1 MSSGTAADA
10 GEPKQQPKGWPNEA
24 LDTYEPIRPLGKGA
38 FGLVWLARAKDAS
51 GGDNSSEEHQYV
63 AIKHIKTSSATEK
76 AYAEREIS
84 ILSELNHPCIIKLI
98 TAYDP
103 PSSNSKS
110 RLVVMSL
117 ANGPDIG
124 SMIEMG
130 GALSLPLCRLI
141 ARHLISAVSYLHGR
155 GVLYRDLKPDNLIL
169 VRKGGS
175 PETASAK
182 DDIATD
188 DSLWCK
194 TGDKESDEALEGSW
208 RAVLVDFGFARA
220 LSPTDVMGTKAVNKR
235 MRNSVVME
243 GDAVAAAAKAA
254 LEKHAKEEEEEND
267 DDEDDDDDDDPFG
280 GEVEDD
286 DAVKPLPNLAAS
298 KKMVDPRAAGRASMA
313 TMQFKM
319 SALGTKAFAAPE
331 IKNKARTEDAT
342 DGKSGKD
349 SSSALTAC
357 VADYGMISDAFAVG
371 TTLLMC
377 FTGVPADEN
386 IVEFISSKNNPLAQ
400 IMSAIF
406 GACASKDDNKRKKQ
420 YRYLSAIP
428 KEANDLLRDLTKP
441 KEEERITIRQ
451 AQESSYVKGG
461 EGEAEYKLPEGDYPS
476 TTGSPINFL
485 KCAS

>member
-1 MSSGTAADA
+1 MSGSGGTAADA
-10 GEPKQQPKGWPNEA
+10 GEPKQQPKGWPKEA
-24 LDTYEPIRPLGKGA
+24 LDTYEPIRPLGQGA
-38 FGLVWLARAKDAS
+38 FGLVWLAKGA
-51 GGDNSSEEHQYV
+51 SSEEHQYV

-98 TAYDP
+98 KAYDP
-103 PSSNSKS
+103 PSSSSKS

-117 ANGPDIG
+117 ANGPDVG

-130 GALSLPLCRLI
+130 GALSLPLCQLI

-155 GVLYRDLKPDNLIL
+155 GVLHRDLKPDNLIL

-194 TGDKESDEALEGSW
+194 TGDKESDEALEGKW

-235 MRNSVVME
+235 MRNSIVME

-254 LEKHAKEEEEEND
+254 LEKHAKED
-267 DDEDDDDDDDPFG
+267 DDNEDDPFG

-286 DAVKPLPNLAAS
+286 DGVKPLPNLAAP
-298 KKMVDPRAAGRASMA
+298 KKRADPRAAGRASMA

-331 IKNKARTEDAT
+331 IKNKARTEEPT

-371 TTLLMC
+371 TTLRMC
-377 FTGVPADEN
+377 MTGVPADEN
-386 IVEFISSKNNPLAQ
+386 PVEYISSKNNPLAQ

-428 KEANDLLRDLTKP
+428 KDANDLLRDLTKP
-441 KEEERITIRQ
+441 KEEERITVRQ
-451 AQESSYVKGG
+451 AQESPYVKGG

>member
-1 MSSGTAADA
+1 MSGSGGTAADA
-10 GEPKQQPKGWPNEA
+10 GETKQQPKGWPKEA
-24 LDTYEPIRPLGKGA
+24 LDTYDAIRPLGKGA
-38 FGLVWLARAKDAS
+38 FGLVWLARAKGAASDA
-51 GGDNSSEEHQYV
+51 SSEEHQYV

-98 TAYDP
+98 KAYDP
-103 PSSNSKS
+103 PSSASKS

-117 ANGPDIG
+117 ANGPDVG

-155 GVLYRDLKPDNLIL
+155 GVLHRDLKPDNVIL

-182 DDIATD
+182 DDIVTD

-194 TGDKESDEALEGSW
+194 TGDKENEEALDGKW

-220 LSPTDVMGTKAVNKR
+220 LSPADVMGTKAANKR
-235 MRNSVVME
+235 MRNSIVME

-254 LEKHAKEEEEEND
+254 LEKHTKD
-267 DDEDDDDDDDPFG
+267 DVDDDDDEDPFG
-280 GEVEDD
+280 GELED
-286 DAVKPLPNLAAS
+286 DAVKPLPNMSAS
-298 KKMVDPRAAGRASMA
+298 KKRVDPRAAGRASMA

-331 IKNKARTEDAT
+331 IKNKAREEPT
-342 DGKSGKD
+342 DGGDGKD

-371 TTLLMC
+371 TTLRMC
-377 FTGVPADEN
+377 LTGVPADEN
-386 IVEFISSKNNPLAQ
+386 IVEYISSKNNPLAQ

-406 GACASKDDNKRKKQ
+406 GACASKDDNNRKKQ

-428 KEANDLLRDLTKP
+428 KDANDLLRDLTKP
-441 KEEERITIRQ
+441 KEEERITVRQ
-451 AQESSYVKGG
+451 AQESPYVKGG
-461 EGEAEYKLPEGDYPS
+461 EGEVEYTLPEGDYPS

>member
-1 MSSGTAADA
+1 MSGSGDTATES
-10 GEPKQQPKGWPNEA
+10 GPKEQPKGWPKEA
-24 LDTYEPIRPLGKGA
+24 LDSYNAIRPLGKGA
-38 FGLVWLARAKDAS
+38 FGLVWLARAKEDG
-51 GGDNSSEEHQYV
+51 GGDDSSEYV
-63 AIKHIKTSSATEK
+63 AIKHIKTASETER

-84 ILSELNHPCIIKLI
+84 ILSELDHPCIIKLVK
-98 TAYDP
+98 AYDP
-103 PSSNSKS
+103 PSSTSKS

-117 ANGPDIG
+117 ANGPDVG

-130 GALSLPLCRLI
+130 GALSFPLCRLI

-155 GVLYRDLKPDNLIL
+155 GVLHRDLKPDNIIL

-188 DSLWCK
+188 DTLWCK
-194 TGDKESDEALEGSW
+194 TGDKESDDSLEGKW
-208 RAVLVDFGFARA
+208 KAVLVDFGFARA
-220 LSPTDVMGTKAVNKR
+220 LSPTDVMGTKAANKR
-235 MRNSVVME
+235 MRNSIVME

-254 LEKHAKEEEEEND
+254 LEKGAKD
-267 DDEDDDDDDDPFG
+267 DKDSDDDDPFG

-286 DAVKPLPNLAAS
+286 VIKPLPNMAAS
-298 KKMVDPRAAGRASMA
+298 KPKVDRRAAGRASMA

-331 IKNKARTEDAT
+331 IKNKARTEEAKGGQGGED
-342 DGKSGKD
+342 K
-349 SSSALTAC
+349 SSALTAC

-371 TTLLMC
+371 TTLRMC
-377 FTGVPADEN
+377 LTGVPADEN
-386 IVEFISSKNNPLAQ
+386 NVEFVSSKNSPVAQ

-420 YRYLSAIP
+420 YRYLSGIP
-428 KEANDLLRDLTKP
+428 KDANNLLRDLTKP
-441 KEEERITIRQ
+441 KEEDRITVRQ
-451 AQESSYVKGG
+451 AQESPYIKGG
-461 EGEAEYKLPEGDYPS
+461 DGEAEYRLPVGDYPS